1 MVTSCHSFW
10 KKGAHGWPLVPPHVP
25 GAGPEDFQASLQIH
39 ILRVTL
45 YVHKW
50 VEELSPVTQKTGE
63 LSPPYRNH
71 TVLGTMSGVSEKI
84 LKLQ

>member
-1 MVTSCHSFW
+1 M
-10 KKGAHGWPLVPPHVP
+10 KGVQGRPLVPPHVP
-25 GAGPEDFQASLQIH
+25 GAGLEDFQASLQIH

-63 LSPPYRNH
+63 HPPPFRNH
-71 TVLGTMSGVSEKI
+71 TVLGIMSGVSEKI